1 MGDTISER
9 NSNSKVDAL
18 VDALEQMT
26 TFLKNNNIR
35 NQSIKLPEKLMYI
48 LNECSN
54 TYSEILRWS
63 KDGKSIIIKNPQA
76 FEETITPRFFKKKC
90 SFDSF
95 TRKARRWGFSTKR
108 MLSKDE
114 LSDKKY
120 SKMWIFHN
128 PNFNKEAGL
137 KGCQKLN
144 SNTARKDP
152 RKEKT
157 RIQQMK
163 EIYLNESTGPHDS
176 FYSAPL
182 QQRAHLEQQR
192 IRFNLEMAKQSDVL
206 HYLRE
211 KRLRTQKR
219 LHQMTITIAKQSFIS
234 REEERI
240 RNMHI
245 SYDYHSQIIM
255 QKAITAANVTNTNGI
270 PGGSSLQK
278 MFNRSSAF
286 PMKDNG
292 SKRLNYCQEYGAH
305 SK

>member
-1 MGDTISER
+1 
-9 NSNSKVDAL
+9 
-18 VDALEQMT
+18 
-26 TFLKNNNIR
+26 
-35 NQSIKLPEKLMYI
+35 MYI

-54 TYSEILRWS
+54 TYSEMLCWS

-120 SKMWIFHN
+120 SKMWVFHN

-137 KGCQKLN
+137 QGCQKLN
-144 SNTARKDP
+144 SNTAKKDP
-152 RKEKT
+152 RKEDAT
-157 RIQQMK
+157 RVQHMK
-163 EIYLNESTGPHDS
+163 GIYCNESKGPHDS
-176 FYSAPL
+176 FCSAPL
-182 QQRAHLEQQR
+182 QQGTHWEQQR

-219 LHQMTITIAKQSFIS
+219 LHQMTITIARQSFIA
-234 REEERI
+234 REQERI
-240 RNMHI
+240 RNMYR

-255 QKAITAANVTNTNGI
+255 QKAIAAVNTTNTNGI
-270 PGGSSLQK
+270 PGGSSFQE
-278 MFNRSSAF
+278 MFKPSSAF
-286 PMKDNG
+286 PMEGNG
-292 SKRLNYCQEYGAH
+292 SKRMNYYYCQVDYGAH